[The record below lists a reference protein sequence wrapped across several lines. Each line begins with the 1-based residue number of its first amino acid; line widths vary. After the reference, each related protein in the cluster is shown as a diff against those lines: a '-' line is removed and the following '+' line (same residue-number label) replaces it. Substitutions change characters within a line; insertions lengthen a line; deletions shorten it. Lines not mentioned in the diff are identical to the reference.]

1 MSKIEVRVDS
11 RYPLFISADADSF
24 GAVFAHMNSEEQ
36 VAVLAAMVRHMEPHR
51 TQWDYIAIELEKPE
65 NEQVRRTLR
74 DNLLA
79 GGDRD

>member
-11 RYPLFISADADSF
+11 RYPLFINADADSF
-24 GAVFAHMNSEEQ
+24 GAVFANMNSEEQ
-36 VAVLAAMVRHMEPHR
+36 VAVLAAMVSHMEPHR

-65 NEQVRRTLR
+65 NEQVRRTLH
-74 DNLLA
+74 DILLA